1 MIGERTD
8 ISSETNY
15 GDLVMRPYLI
25 ENNHINAFYD
35 ENDVLVFVV
44 DNTIT
49 EKKPNVLLVIN
60 PDGDKKWDEIL
71 SGQYN
76 VDLETIRPKQD
87 NKYQKLDI
95 EYSGLNVYEN
105 LINAYVAGDDISEHV
120 VQLNILRDSA
130 ARHSAMTRL
139 NVANEIITKTNATI
153 VRTKET
159 VIRLQERLKSLRAK
173 LSQQKKEIGK
183 VPTKQSA
190 SKILRIESQI
200 DATNEKI
207 KRAKKR
213 LESAQKRL
221 EIATVDA
228 ELASDLLNQPE
239 TQIVHQTPTPKSKAV
254 SVAPK
259 YEVAQEPEDF
269 DDDEEYDEEI
279 DEVEEEKS
287 EIKPLF
293 DKDPEIMNEEI
304 AFKPINFDAPVF
316 TSEYSNEIQDTPVKS
331 EKSVSEFQEIPVPE
345 PSVEEYTN
353 MMTAKEPT
361 ESEDVDFVP
370 PVLEEQEYTPL
381 EIKPVENVLP
391 DIPEEKPV
399 LETFTPIEPVADITD
414 APVEEEPVVAVQ
426 EPIVEE
432 PAPVENVIRPMP
444 PVPQIDNA
452 PKTEPQ
458 NLQNYMDVVKQE
470 RSKPAFIYYILL
482 LVLIVLSVFTLWA
495 YQKNMQTTTPSLV
508 APTVE
513 QVAEPEKTVSNEP
526 KDVVVDADEVFLD
539 VTEPVSEEK
548 EPMPEE
554 PVVEQQPVVEETTAE
569 EPVVEEPA
577 PVEDDVFVEEETP
590 TEEPTEPVVLDAVPA
605 NVMTSGVVNEEEVDE
620 EPIAE
625 PVVDKPVYEVS
636 SKHDDIFVSESQ
648 PEETEVVPES
658 EDESLPSEE
667 AESVPVN
674 PDDLSYDEEEAQYQ
688 AEMEYEE

>member
-8 ISSETNY
+8 ISSENY
-15 GDLVMRPYLI
+15 GDLIMRPYLI

-44 DNTIT
+44 DNTVT

-105 LINAYVAGDDISEHV
+105 LINAYVAGDDISEHI

-159 VIRLQERLKSLRAK
+159 IIRLQERLKTLRAK
-173 LSQQKKEIGK
+173 LSASKKEIGK

-221 EIATVDA
+221 EVATVDA

-239 TQIVHQTPTPKSKAV
+239 TQIVHQTPAPKSKAV

-259 YEVAQEPEDF
+259 YEVVAEN
-269 DDDEEYDEEI
+269 DDDEDIEEDI
-279 DEVEEEKS
+279 DTVEEES

-304 AFKPINFDAPVF
+304 AFKPINFDTPVF
-316 TSEYSNEIQDTPVKS
+316 QSEYSSQSAPEPTVEESVPETQETPAEQS
-331 EKSVSEFQEIPVPE
+331 ISEFQGAPA
-345 PSVEEYTN
+345 PSFDDYKNMMDVEE
-353 MMTAKEPT
+353 KSQD
-361 ESEDVDFVP
+361 SENVDFVP
-370 PVLEEQEYTPL
+370 PVFNEEPAPL

-391 DIPEEKPV
+391 EIPEEKPV
-399 LETFTPIEPVADITD
+399 LETFTPIEPIADV
-414 APVEEEPVVAVQ
+414 PVEEPVVI
-426 EPIVEE
+426 PTE
-432 PAPVENVIRPMP
+432 PAPVEDVIKPMP
-444 PVPQIDNA
+444 PVPQIDNT

-458 NLQNYMDVVKQE
+458 NLQNYMEVAKQE

-482 LVLIVLSVFTLWA
+482 LVLIVLSVFTLWV
-495 YQKNMQTTTPSLV
+495 YQKNMGTTTPVLV

-513 QVAEPEKTVSNEP
+513 EQEQPAVVSDEP

-539 VTEPVSEEK
+539 VTEQQPETKETVVETPVVQ
-548 EPMPEE
+548 E
-554 PVVEQQPVVEETTAE
+554 PVAE
-569 EPVVEEPA
+569 EPVVEESA
-577 PVEDDVFVEEETP
+577 PVEESAFVDEEP
-590 TEEPTEPVVLDAVPA
+590 APEEPTEPVVLDAVPA
-605 NVMTSGVVNEEEVDE
+605 NVMTSGIVAEEEVDE

-625 PVVDKPVYEVS
+625 PVVDKPVFEVA
-636 SKHDDIFVSESQ
+636 SKHDDMFVSESE
-648 PEETEVVPES
+648 PEESEVIVQES
-658 EDESLPSEE
+658 ENSPVSDEE
-667 AESVPVN
+667 PVVVD

-688 AEMEYEE
+688 AEMKYEE

>member
-8 ISSETNY
+8 FSSETNY

-49 EKKPNVLLVIN
+49 EQKPNVLLIIK

-76 VDLETIRPKQD
+76 VDLETVRPKQD

-95 EYSGLNVYEN
+95 EYSGLNIYEN
-105 LINAYVAGDDISEHV
+105 LINAYVAGDDISEHI

-159 VIRLQERLKSLRAK
+159 IIRLQERLKSLRAK
-173 LSQQKKEIGK
+173 LSAYKKEIGK

-190 SKILRIESQI
+190 SKILRAEAQV
-200 DATNEKI
+200 DAINEKI

-221 EIATVDA
+221 EVATVDA
-228 ELASDLLNQPE
+228 ELASALLNQPE
-239 TQIVHQTPTPKSKAV
+239 TQIVHQTPAPKSKAV

-259 YEVAQEPEDF
+259 YEVVAEPEEES
-269 DDDEEYDEEI
+269 DEEFEDIEEDEEEI
-279 DEVEEEKS
+279 P

-304 AFKPINFDAPVF
+304 AFKPISFDTPVF
-316 TSEYSNEIQDTPVKS
+316 TDEISSQSVPEFQDDSETSVEDYKNMMNIE
-331 EKSVSEFQEIPVPE
+331 EKSQDSENI
-345 PSVEEYTN
+345 
-353 MMTAKEPT
+353 
-361 ESEDVDFVP
+361 DFVP
-370 PVLEEQEYTPL
+370 PMFNEEPAPL
-381 EIKPVENVLP
+381 EIKPIENIVP
-391 DIPEEKPV
+391 ETPEEKPV
-399 LETFTPIEPVADITD
+399 LETFRPIEPTMNN
-414 APVEEEPVVAVQ
+414 APEEKPVTV
-426 EPIVEE
+426 PEE
-432 PAPVENVIRPMP
+432 PAPVEDVIRPMP

-458 NLQNYMDVVKQE
+458 NLQNYMDVVKKE
-470 RSKPAFIYYILL
+470 HSKPAYVYYILL
-482 LVLIVLSVFTLWA
+482 VVLIVLSVFTLWI
-495 YQKNMQTTTPSLV
+495 YQKNMDTTTPMLV
-508 APTVE
+508 APAVE
-513 QVAEPEKTVSNEP
+513 QQQVETETPVVSDEP

-539 VTEPVSEEK
+539 VTEQPVA
-548 EPMPEE
+548 EE
-554 PVVEQQPVVEETTAE
+554 PVVETPAE
-569 EPVVEEPA
+569 PEPAVEEPA
-577 PVEDDVFVEEETP
+577 PVEEESAFVDAEP
-590 TEEPTEPVVLDAVPA
+590 VPEEPTEPVVLDDVPA
-605 NVMTSGVVNEEEVDE
+605 NVMTSGASVDEEEVDE
-620 EPIAE
+620 ETIAE
-625 PVVDKPVYEVS
+625 PVVDKPVFEVA
-636 SKHDDIFVSESQ
+636 SKYDDMFVSESES
-648 PEETEVVPES
+648 EEFAPES
-658 EDESLPSEE
+658 ENLPVSDEESS
-667 AESVPVN
+667 AEN
-674 PDDLSYDEEEAQYQ
+674 FDDLSYDEEEAQYQ
-688 AEMEYEE
+688 SEMEYEE

>member
-105 LINAYVAGDDISEHV
+105 LINAYVAGDDISEHI

-239 TQIVHQTPTPKSKAV
+239 TQIVHQTPAPKSKAV

-259 YEVAQEPEDF
+259 HEVASEPEDF

-304 AFKPINFDAPVF
+304 AFKPINFDTPVF
-316 TSEYSNEIQDTPVKS
+316 TSEYSSEIQDKPVKS
-331 EKSVSEFQEIPVPE
+331 EQSVSEFQEVPVPE

-353 MMTAKEPT
+353 MMKVEEPE

-370 PVLEEQEYTPL
+370 PVFNEEPAPL

-391 DIPEEKPV
+391 DTLEEKPV
-399 LETFTPIEPVADITD
+399 LETFTPIEPVADITNT
-414 APVEEEPVVAVQ
+414 PVEEPDVAVQ
-426 EPIVEE
+426 EPVVEE

-482 LVLIVLSVFTLWA
+482 LILIVLSVFTLWA

-513 QVAEPEKTVSNEP
+513 QQTEPEKPVSNEP

-539 VTEPVSEEK
+539 VAEPVAEEK
-548 EPMPEE
+548 EPVPEE

-577 PVEDDVFVEEETP
+577 PVEDDVFVEETP
-590 TEEPTEPVVLDAVPA
+590 VEEETEPVVLDAVPA
-605 NVMTSGVVNEEEVDE
+605 KVMTSGMVTEEEVDE
-620 EPIAE
+620 ESIAE

-636 SKHDDIFVSESQ
+636 SKHDDIFVSEPQ
-648 PEETEVVPES
+648 PEETDVAPES
-658 EDESLPSEE
+658 EDENALVSDE
-667 AESVPVN
+667 ESVPVN

>member
-8 ISSETNY
+8 ISSENY
-15 GDLVMRPYLI
+15 GDLIMRPYLI

-44 DNTIT
+44 DNTVT

-105 LINAYVAGDDISEHV
+105 LINAYVAGDDISEHI

-159 VIRLQERLKSLRAK
+159 IIRLQERLKTLRAK
-173 LSQQKKEIGK
+173 LSASKKEIGK

-221 EIATVDA
+221 EVATVDA

-239 TQIVHQTPTPKSKAV
+239 TQIIHQTPAPKSKAV

-259 YEVAQEPEDF
+259 YEVVAEN
-269 DDDEEYDEEI
+269 DDDEDIEEDI
-279 DEVEEEKS
+279 DTVEEES

-304 AFKPINFDAPVF
+304 AFKPINFDTPVF
-316 TSEYSNEIQDTPVKS
+316 QSEYSSQSVPEPTVEESVPETQETPTGQS
-331 EKSVSEFQEIPVPE
+331 ISEFQGAPA
-345 PSVEEYTN
+345 PSFDDYKNMMDVEE
-353 MMTAKEPT
+353 KSQD
-361 ESEDVDFVP
+361 SEDVDFVP
-370 PVLEEQEYTPL
+370 PVFNEEPAPL

-391 DIPEEKPV
+391 EIPEEKPV
-399 LETFTPIEPVADITD
+399 LETFTPIEPIADV
-414 APVEEEPVVAVQ
+414 PVEEPVVM
-426 EPIVEE
+426 PTE
-432 PAPVENVIRPMP
+432 PAPVGDVIKPMP
-444 PVPQIDNA
+444 PVPQIDNT

-458 NLQNYMDVVKQE
+458 NLQNYMEVAKQE

-482 LVLIVLSVFTLWA
+482 LVLIVLSVFTLWV
-495 YQKNMQTTTPSLV
+495 YQKNMGTTTPVLV

-513 QVAEPEKTVSNEP
+513 EQEHPAVVSDEP

-539 VTEPVSEEK
+539 VTE
-548 EPMPEE
+548 
-554 PVVEQQPVVEETTAE
+554 QQPDTKETVVDTPVEPAPVAE
-569 EPVVEEPA
+569 EPVVEETA
-577 PVEDDVFVEEETP
+577 PVEESAFVDEEP
-590 TEEPTEPVVLDAVPA
+590 APEEPTEPVVLDAVPA
-605 NVMTSGVVNEEEVDE
+605 NVMTSGIVAEEEVDE

-625 PVVDKPVYEVS
+625 PVVDKPVFEVA
-636 SKHDDIFVSESQ
+636 SKHDDMFVSESE
-648 PEETEVVPES
+648 PEESEVVVQES
-658 EDESLPSEE
+658 ENSPVSDEE
-667 AESVPVN
+667 PVVVD

>member
-8 ISSETNY
+8 FSSETNY

-49 EKKPNVLLVIN
+49 EQKPNVLLVIK

-105 LINAYVAGDDISEHV
+105 LINAYVAGDDISEHI

-159 VIRLQERLKSLRAK
+159 IIRLQERLKSLRAK
-173 LSQQKKEIGK
+173 LSAYKKEIGK

-190 SKILRIESQI
+190 SKILRAEAQV
-200 DATNEKI
+200 DAINEKI

-221 EIATVDA
+221 EVATVDA
-228 ELASDLLNQPE
+228 ELASALLNQPE
-239 TQIVHQTPTPKSKAV
+239 TQIVHQTPAPKSKAV

-259 YEVAQEPEDF
+259 YEVVAEPEEESEEEF
-269 DDDEEYDEEI
+269 DDDVEDVEDETP
-279 DEVEEEKS
+279 

-304 AFKPINFDAPVF
+304 AFKPISFDTPVF
-316 TSEYSNEIQDTPVKS
+316 TDEISSQ
-331 EKSVSEFQEIPVPE
+331 SVSEFRDDSET
-345 PSVEEYTN
+345 SVDDYKDMMNIEE
-353 MMTAKEPT
+353 
-361 ESEDVDFVP
+361 ESQDEDIDFVP
-370 PVLEEQEYTPL
+370 PVLNEEPAPL
-381 EIKPVENVLP
+381 EIKPIENIVP
-391 DIPEEKPV
+391 EIPEEKPV
-399 LETFTPIEPVADITD
+399 LETFRPIEPTMNIQEEKTVTVPEES
-414 APVEEEPVVAVQ
+414 APVED
-426 EPIVEE
+426 
-432 PAPVENVIRPMP
+432 VIRPMP
-444 PVPQIDNA
+444 PVPQIDNT

-458 NLQNYMDVVKQE
+458 NLQNYMDVVKKE
-470 RSKPAFIYYILL
+470 HSKPAYVYYILL
-482 LVLIVLSVFTLWA
+482 VVLIVLSVFTLWI
-495 YQKNMQTTTPSLV
+495 YQKNMNTTTPMLI
-508 APTVE
+508 APAVE
-513 QVAEPEKTVSNEP
+513 QQQVEPETPVVSDEP

-539 VTEPVSEEK
+539 VTE
-548 EPMPEE
+548 
-554 PVVEQQPVVEETTAE
+554 QPVAE
-569 EPVVEEPA
+569 EPVVEK
-577 PVEDDVFVEEETP
+577 PVETPAEPEPVAEEPTPVEEESAFVDEEEP
-590 TEEPTEPVVLDAVPA
+590 VAEEPTEPVVLDAVPA
-605 NVMTSGVVNEEEVDE
+605 NVMTSGASVEEEIDE
-620 EPIAE
+620 ETITE
-625 PVVDKPVYEVS
+625 PVVNKPVFEVA
-636 SKHDDIFVSESQ
+636 SKYDDMFVSESE
-648 PEETEVVPES
+648 PEESEEFIQES
-658 EDESLPSEE
+658 EDSPVFDEE
-667 AESVPVN
+667 PAFVDS
-674 PDDLSYDEEEAQYQ
+674 DDLSYDEEEAQYQ
-688 AEMEYEE
+688 SEMEYEE

>member
-15 GDLVMRPYLI
+15 GDLVMHSYLI
-25 ENNHINAFYD
+25 ENNQINAFYD
-35 ENDVLVFVV
+35 ENDTLIFVV

-71 SGQYN
+71 SNQYG

-105 LINAYVAGDDISEHV
+105 LINAFVAGDDISDDI

-159 VIRLQERLKSLRAK
+159 IVRLQERLKSLRAK

-239 TQIVHQTPTPKSKAV
+239 TQIVRQNTAPKSKAV

-259 YEVAQEPEDF
+259 YEVVAEPEDN
-269 DDDEEYDEEI
+269 EEEFNEDLDEEI
-279 DEVEEEKS
+279 EEES
-287 EIKPLF
+287 DIKPLF

-304 AFKPINFDAPVF
+304 AFKPISF
-316 TSEYSNEIQDTPVKS
+316 DTPVYSSESLTESVS
-331 EKSVSEFQEIPVPE
+331 EKPVEPEQSISEFQEIPVPE
-345 PSVEEYTN
+345 SSVDDYKNMMSVEEPIQPIET
-353 MMTAKEPT
+353 TEPT
-361 ESEDVDFVP
+361 PEIDFVP
-370 PVLEEQEYTPL
+370 PVFEEESAPL

-391 DIPEEKPV
+391 EVPEQKPV
-399 LETFTPIEPVADITD
+399 LETFTPIEPIADT
-414 APVEEEPVVAVQ
+414 PVEELVAEP
-426 EPIVEE
+426 EE
-432 PAPVENVIRPMP
+432 STPVEDVIRPMP
-444 PVPQIDNA
+444 PVPQIEET

-458 NLQNYMDVVKQE
+458 NLQNYMEVVKKE
-470 RSKPAFIYYILL
+470 HSKPAFIYYILL
-482 LVLIVLSVFTLWA
+482 LILIVLSVFTLWV
-495 YQKNMQTTTPSLV
+495 YQKNMDTTTPALV
-508 APTVE
+508 APAVE
-513 QVAEPEKTVSNEP
+513 EQIEEQKPVATEPQN
-526 KDVVVDADEVFLD
+526 VVVDGDEVFVD
-539 VTEPVSEEK
+539 VAQ
-548 EPMPEE
+548 
-554 PVVEQQPVVEETTAE
+554 PVVAESEPVVEETTLTPE
-569 EPVVEEPA
+569 EPVEESAFVDEEPS
-577 PVEDDVFVEEETP
+577 
-590 TEEPTEPVVLDAVPA
+590 EPVVLDAVPA
-605 NVMTSGVVNEEEVDE
+605 KIMTSGLVVEEEVDE
-620 EPIAE
+620 EPMEEPVAE
-625 PVVDKPVYEVS
+625 PVVNKPVFEVA
-636 SKHDDIFVSESQ
+636 SKHDDMFVSESQ
-648 PEETEVVPES
+648 PEESDVVQENV
-658 EDESLPSEE
+658 EE
-667 AESVPVN
+667 TGFVFEEEPAFVD